1 MTGEEMEKRI
11 LELEEQ
17 VKELQLLRDS
27 EEIKILQRAY
37 GYYLEHWMGA
47 EVIDC
52 FADSPDCVLS
62 LYEGTWLGRDGIERY
77 FDRDRR
83 VSPEFLH
90 QVMQLSPI
98 VTVDPDGKT
107 AKGRWYSYGC
117 TAIPVG
123 DGMKQSYMGGIY
135 ECEYIKQ
142 DGTWKILKLAYS
154 LSLSYPPGTGWVRKK
169 RLAGFNP
176 NQEREQGQEREGGGP
191 DIPPGGMDSL
201 YPSGYIFPFH
211 FRHPVTR
218 KETSETERNAK
229 LPFIPN
235 FFNR

>member
-1 MTGEEMEKRI
+1 MTGEEMEKKI

-17 VKELQLLRDS
+17 IKELQLLRDS

-37 GYYLEHWMGA
+37 GYYLEHWMSD

-62 LYEGTWLGRDGIERY
+62 LYEGTWLGKEGVERY
-77 FDRDRR
+77 FDRNRN

-98 VTVDPDGKT
+98 VTVAPDGKT

-117 TAIPVG
+117 TAIPTG
-123 DGMKQSYMGGIY
+123 EAMRQAYMGGIY

-142 DGTWKILKLAYS
+142 DGTWKILKLAYN
-154 LSLSYPPGTGWVRKK
+154 LNMSYEPGKGWVRKS
-169 RLAGFNP
+169 RLPG
-176 NQEREQGQEREGGGP
+176 EGTSRSQGPRIEA

-211 FRHPVTR
+211 YRHPVTG
-218 KETSETERNAK
+218 KETSEAKRNET